1 MSTAGVRM
9 RAGET
14 LFREGDA
21 PTTAFILEE
30 GQVEIRA
37 TQRGQ
42 SVVLA
47 VLGPGAIIGEM
58 AVIDAAPRTAT
69 AVAISDCRLLALDR
83 AQIAERIDSA
93 DPIIRALLQGTLQ
106 RYRSALAALQGAE
119 TGGGRAGATG
129 GRTALVVAEEAAGVG
144 KMRLESQ
151 LRAALEDGGLDVRY
165 QPLLDVASGRIAGFE
180 ALVRWTHPERGPI
193 SPAEFVALA
202 EETSLI
208 VPVGEYVFD
217 TACAAAR
224 EFIDAAGRPLFVAVN
239 VSARQLREP
248 GLLERV
254 IARVDA
260 AGLPRGSIKIEITES
275 QAMDPVLMQG
285 FIALCHG
292 HGVKV
297 ALDDFGTGYSHL
309 TQLHLLPFDTI
320 KIDQAFVRTMLSD
333 PRAMAIV
340 ETIVAMAKALQASI
354 VVEGIESEAE
364 LAVLRRLS
372 CDFAQGWLV
381 GKPQTRAELLDRADA
396 LFAPGATSALP
407 PR

>member
-1 MSTAGVRM
+1 MS
-9 RAGET
+9 GEIRLQPGEV

-21 PTTAFILEE
+21 PTTAFILDA

-42 SVVLA
+42 EVLLA
-47 VLGPGAIIGEM
+47 LLGPGAILGEM
-58 AVIDAAPRTAT
+58 AVIDSAPRTAT
-69 AVAISDCRLLALDR
+69 AVALTACRLIALDR
-83 AQIAERIDSA
+83 AQIAERIAGA
-93 DPIIRALLQGTLQ
+93 DPVIRALLQGTLQ
-106 RYRSALAALQGAE
+106 RYRTALAALQGEPA
-119 TGGGRAGATG
+119 RQAP
-129 GRTALVVAEEAAGVG
+129 LEAADDVAGVG

-151 LRAALEDGGLDVRY
+151 LRAALSEGGLDVRY
-165 QPLLDVASGRIAGFE
+165 QPLMDVASGRIAGFE
-180 ALVRWTHPERGPI
+180 ALVRWTHPERGQI

-309 TQLHLLPFDTI
+309 TQMHLLPFDTM
-320 KIDQAFVRTMLSD
+320 KIDQGFVRNMLGD
-333 PRAMAIV
+333 PRSMAIV

-364 LAVLRRLS
+364 LAVLKRLG
-372 CDFAQGWLV
+372 CDYAQGWLV
-381 GKPQTRAELLDRADA
+381 GKPQTREELLMRAEI
-396 LFAPGATSALP
+396 LFT
-407 PR
+407 

>member
-1 MSTAGVRM
+1 MSGDVRLQP
-9 RAGET
+9 GEV

-21 PTTAFILEE
+21 PTTAFILDD

-37 TQRGQ
+37 TQRGHE
-42 SVVLA
+42 VVLA
-47 VLGPGAIIGEM
+47 LLGPGAIIGEM

-69 AVAISDCRLLALDR
+69 AVAVTACRLIALDR
-83 AQIAERIDSA
+83 AQIAERIAAA
-93 DPIIRALLQGTLQ
+93 DPVIRALLQGTLQ
-106 RYRSALAALQGAE
+106 RYRSALSALQGGPA
-119 TGGGRAGATG
+119 RQ
-129 GRTALVVAEEAAGVG
+129 TAIEVPDEVVGVG

-151 LRAALEDGGLDVRY
+151 LRAALSGGGLDVRY
-165 QPLLDVASGRIAGFE
+165 QPLLDVTSGRVAGFE

-224 EFIDAAGRPLFVAVN
+224 QFIDAAGRPLFVAVN

-275 QAMDPVLMQG
+275 QAMDPLLMQG

-309 TQLHLLPFDTI
+309 TQMHLLPFDTL
-320 KIDQAFVRTMLSD
+320 KIDQGFVKNMLVD
-333 PRAMAIV
+333 ARAMAIV
-340 ETIVAMAKALQASI
+340 ETIVAMAKALGASI

-364 LAVLRRLS
+364 LAVLQRLG
-372 CDFAQGWLV
+372 CDYAQGWLV
-381 GKPQTRAELLDRADA
+381 GKPQTREALLLQAEH
-396 LFAPGATSALP
+396 LF
-407 PR
+407 R

>member
-1 MSTAGVRM
+1 MSGDVRLQP
-9 RAGET
+9 GEM

-21 PTTAFILEE
+21 PTTAFILDE

-37 TQRGQ
+37 MQRGHE
-42 SVVLA
+42 VVLA
-47 VLGPGAIIGEM
+47 LLGPGAIIGEM

-69 AVAISDCRLLALDR
+69 AVALTGCRLIALDR
-83 AQIAERIDSA
+83 AQIAERIAAA
-93 DPIIRALLQGTLQ
+93 DPVIRALLQGTLQ
-106 RYRSALAALQGAE
+106 RYRSALSALQGGPSHPTTVE
-119 TGGGRAGATG
+119 
-129 GRTALVVAEEAAGVG
+129 VPDEVAGVG

-151 LRAALEDGGLDVRY
+151 LRAALNDGGLDVRY
-165 QPLLDVASGRIAGFE
+165 QPLLHVASGRIAGFE
-180 ALVRWTHPERGPI
+180 ALVRWTHPERGPV

-224 EFIDAAGRPLFVAVN
+224 EFIDVAGRPLFVAVN

-297 ALDDFGTGYSHL
+297 ALDDFGTGYAHL
-309 TQLHLLPFDTI
+309 TQMHLLPFDTL
-320 KIDQAFVRTMLSD
+320 KIDQAFVRNMLAD
-333 PRAMAIV
+333 PRSMAIV
-340 ETIVAMAKALQASI
+340 ETIVAMAKALDAST

-364 LAVLRRLS
+364 LAVLKRLG
-372 CDFAQGWLV
+372 CDYAQGWLV
-381 GKPQTRAELLDRADA
+381 GKPQTRDELLGRAEI
-396 LFAPGATSALP
+396 LFT
-407 PR
+407 

>member
-1 MSTAGVRM
+1 MGEGLVRLAAGQ
-9 RAGET
+9 A

-21 PTTAFILEE
+21 PTTAFILER

-37 TQRGQ
+37 RQRGRE
-42 SVVLA
+42 VVLA

-58 AVIDAAPRTAT
+58 AVIDEAPRTAT
-69 AVAISDCRLLALDR
+69 AMALVDCELIALDR
-83 AQIAERIDSA
+83 AQIAERIAAS

-106 RYRSALAALQGAE
+106 RYRSALSALQGR
-119 TGGGRAGATG
+119 GAGPAAPVEADE
-129 GRTALVVAEEAAGVG
+129 ALGVG

-151 LRAALEDGGLDVRY
+151 LRAALATGGLDVRY
-165 QPLLDVASGRIAGFE
+165 QPLLHIASGRIAGFE

-193 SPAEFVALA
+193 SPAEFIALA

-275 QAMDPVLMQG
+275 QAMEPVLMQG
-285 FIALCHG
+285 FIGLCHD
-292 HGVKV
+292 HGMRV

-309 TQLHLLPFDTI
+309 AQLHRLPFDTL
-320 KIDQAFVRTMLSD
+320 KVDQSFVRDMLSE

-340 ETIVAMAKALQASI
+340 EAIVALARAIGASI
-354 VVEGIESEAE
+354 VVEGVEGADE
-364 LAVLRRLS
+364 LAALRALG
-372 CDFAQGWLV
+372 CDYAQGWLV
-381 GKPQTRAELLDRADA
+381 GKPETRDSLLARAA
-396 LFAPGATSALP
+396 SLFA
-407 PR
+407 

>member
-1 MSTAGVRM
+1 MSAEIRLQP
-9 RAGET
+9 GEV
-14 LFREGDA
+14 LFREGDP
-21 PTTAFILEE
+21 PTTAFILDE

-42 SVVLA
+42 QVMLA
-47 VLGPGAIIGEM
+47 LLGPGAIIGEM

-69 AVAISDCRLLALDR
+69 AVALSACRLIALDR
-83 AQIAERIDSA
+83 AQIAERIEGA
-93 DPIIRALLQGTLQ
+93 DPVIRALLQGTLQ
-106 RYRSALAALQGAE
+106 RYRSALSALQGGA
-119 TGGGRAGATG
+119 AG
-129 GRTALVVAEEAAGVG
+129 TASLAVAGEAAGVG

-151 LRAALEDGGLDVRY
+151 LRAALEVGGLDVRY
-165 QPLLDVASGRIAGFE
+165 QPLLEVASGRIAGFE

-224 EFIDAAGRPLFVAVN
+224 DFIDAAGRPLFVAVN

-275 QAMDPVLMQG
+275 QAMNPVLMQG

-309 TQLHLLPFDTI
+309 TQMHLLPFDTI
-320 KIDQAFVRTMLSD
+320 KIDQGFVRNMLDDTRS
-333 PRAMAIV
+333 MAIV
-340 ETIVAMAKALQASI
+340 ETIVAMAKSLDASI

-364 LAVLRRLS
+364 LVVLKRLG
-372 CDFAQGWLV
+372 CDYAQGWLV
-381 GKPQTRAELLDRADA
+381 GKPQTRDELLTRAED
-396 LFAPGATSALP
+396 LFT
-407 PR
+407 

>member
-1 MSTAGVRM
+1 MSAEIRLQP
-9 RAGET
+9 GEV
-14 LFREGDA
+14 LFREGDP
-21 PTTAFILEE
+21 PTTAFILDE

-37 TQRGQ
+37 TQRGRQ
-42 SVVLA
+42 VVLA
-47 VLGPGAIIGEM
+47 LLGPGAIIGEM
-58 AVIDAAPRTAT
+58 AIIDAAPRTAT
-69 AVAISDCRLLALDR
+69 AVALSACRLIALDR
-83 AQIAERIDSA
+83 AQIAERIEGA
-93 DPIIRALLQGTLQ
+93 DPVIRALLQGTLQ
-106 RYRSALAALQGAE
+106 RYRSALSALQGGA
-119 TGGGRAGATG
+119 AG
-129 GRTALVVAEEAAGVG
+129 TASLAVADEAVGVG

-151 LRAALEDGGLDVRY
+151 LRAALGVGGLDVRY
-165 QPLLDVASGRIAGFE
+165 QPLLDVAAGRIAGFE

-217 TACAAAR
+217 IACAAAR
-224 EFIDAAGRPLFVAVN
+224 DFIDAAGRPLFVAVN

-309 TQLHLLPFDTI
+309 TQMHLLPFDTI
-320 KIDQAFVRTMLSD
+320 KIDQGFVRNMLDD
-333 PRAMAIV
+333 PRSMAIV
-340 ETIVAMAKALQASI
+340 ETIVAMAKSLDASI

-364 LAVLRRLS
+364 LAVLKRLG
-372 CDFAQGWLV
+372 CDYAQGWLV
-381 GKPQTRAELLDRADA
+381 GKPQTRDELLTCAED
-396 LFAPGATSALP
+396 LFT
-407 PR
+407 

>member
-1 MSTAGVRM
+1 MSAEIRLQP
-9 RAGET
+9 GEV
-14 LFREGDA
+14 LFREGDP
-21 PTTAFILEE
+21 PTTAFILDE

-42 SVVLA
+42 QVMLA
-47 VLGPGAIIGEM
+47 LLGPGAIIGEM

-69 AVAISDCRLLALDR
+69 AVALSACRLIALDR
-83 AQIAERIDSA
+83 AQIAERIEGA
-93 DPIIRALLQGTLQ
+93 DPVIRALLQGTLQ
-106 RYRSALAALQGAE
+106 RYRSALSALQGGA
-119 TGGGRAGATG
+119 AG
-129 GRTALVVAEEAAGVG
+129 TASLAVAGEAAGVG

-151 LRAALEDGGLDVRY
+151 LRSALSDGGLDLRY
-165 QPLLDVASGRIAGFE
+165 QPLLEVASGRIAGFE

-275 QAMDPVLMQG
+275 QAMNPVLMQG

-309 TQLHLLPFDTI
+309 TQMHLLPFDTI
-320 KIDQAFVRTMLSD
+320 KIDQGFVRNMLTDARS
-333 PRAMAIV
+333 MAIV
-340 ETIVAMAKALQASI
+340 ETIVAMAKSLDASI

-364 LAVLRRLS
+364 LAVLKRLG
-372 CDFAQGWLV
+372 CDYAQGWLV
-381 GKPQTRAELLDRADA
+381 GKPQTRDELLARAED
-396 LFAPGATSALP
+396 LFT
-407 PR
+407 

>member
-1 MSTAGVRM
+1 MNGDIRLQP
-9 RAGET
+9 GEF

-21 PTTAFILEE
+21 PTTAFILDE

-37 TQRGQ
+37 TQRG
-42 SVVLA
+42 SEVVLA
-47 VLGPGAIIGEM
+47 LLGPGAIIGEM

-69 AVAISDCRLLALDR
+69 VVAMTACRLIALDR
-83 AQIAERIDSA
+83 AQIAERIQEA
-93 DPIIRALLQGTLQ
+93 DPVIRALLQGTLQ
-106 RYRSALAALQGAE
+106 RYRSALSALQGGPASE
-119 TGGGRAGATG
+119 AAIEVRD
-129 GRTALVVAEEAAGVG
+129 EAAGVG

-151 LRAALEDGGLDVRY
+151 LRAALSEGRLDVRY
-165 QPLLDVASGRIAGFE
+165 QPLLEVATGRIAGFE

-224 EFIDAAGRPLFVAVN
+224 EFMDAAGRPLFVAVN
-239 VSARQLREP
+239 VSVRQLRAP

-260 AGLPRGSIKIEITES
+260 AGLPRGTLKIEITES

-285 FIALCHG
+285 FIALCHQ
-292 HGVKV
+292 HGMKV

-320 KIDQAFVRTMLSD
+320 KIDQAFVRGMLGD
-333 PRAMAIV
+333 PRSMAIV
-340 ETIVAMAKALQASI
+340 ETIVAMAKALGASI

-364 LAVLRRLS
+364 LGVLRRLH
-372 CDFAQGWLV
+372 CDYAQGWLV
-381 GKPQTRAELLDRADA
+381 GKPQTRDEVLSHADA
-396 LFAPGATSALP
+396 LFACG
-407 PR
+407 RC

>member
-1 MSTAGVRM
+1 MSAEIRLQP
-9 RAGET
+9 GEV
-14 LFREGDA
+14 LFREGDP
-21 PTTAFILEE
+21 PTTAFILDE

-37 TQRGQ
+37 TQRGHE
-42 SVVLA
+42 VLLA
-47 VLGPGAIIGEM
+47 LLGPGAIIGEM

-69 AVAISDCRLLALDR
+69 AIALSDCRLIALDR
-83 AQIAERIDSA
+83 AQIAERIEGA
-93 DPIIRALLQGTLQ
+93 DPVIRTLLQGTLQ
-106 RYRSALAALQGAE
+106 RYRSALSALQGGT
-119 TGGGRAGATG
+119 TGAASIS
-129 GRTALVVAEEAAGVG
+129 VPDEAAGVG

-151 LRAALEDGGLDVRY
+151 LRTALSVGGLDVRY

-275 QAMDPVLMQG
+275 QAMNPVLMQG

-309 TQLHLLPFDTI
+309 TQMHLLPFDTI
-320 KIDQAFVRTMLSD
+320 KIDQGFVRHMLTDARS
-333 PRAMAIV
+333 MAIV
-340 ETIVAMAKALQASI
+340 ETIVAMAKSLDASI

-364 LAVLRRLS
+364 LAVLKRLG
-372 CDFAQGWLV
+372 CDYAQGWLV
-381 GKPQTRAELLDRADA
+381 GKPQTRDELLTRAED
-396 LFAPGATSALP
+396 LFT
-407 PR
+407 

>member
-1 MSTAGVRM
+1 MSAEIRLQP
-9 RAGET
+9 GEV
-14 LFREGDA
+14 LFREGDP
-21 PTTAFILEE
+21 PTTAFILDE

-37 TQRGQ
+37 TQRGRQ
-42 SVVLA
+42 VVLA
-47 VLGPGAIIGEM
+47 LLGPGAIIGEM
-58 AVIDAAPRTAT
+58 AIIDAAPRTAT
-69 AVAISDCRLLALDR
+69 AVALSACRLIALDR
-83 AQIAERIDSA
+83 AQIAVRIEGA
-93 DPIIRALLQGTLQ
+93 DPVILALLLVRLQ
-106 RYRSALAALQGAE
+106 RYRCALSALQGGA
-119 TGGGRAGATG
+119 AG
-129 GRTALVVAEEAAGVG
+129 TASLAVADEAVGVG

-151 LRAALEDGGLDVRY
+151 LRAALGVGGLDVRY
-165 QPLLDVASGRIAGFE
+165 QPLLDVAAGRIAGFE
-180 ALVRWTHPERGPI
+180 ALVLWTHPERGPI

-217 TACAAAR
+217 IACAAAR
-224 EFIDAAGRPLFVAVN
+224 DFIDAAGRPLFVAVN

-275 QAMDPVLMQG
+275 QAMEPVLMQG

-309 TQLHLLPFDTI
+309 TQMHLLPFDTI
-320 KIDQAFVRTMLSD
+320 KIDQGFVRNMLDDTRS
-333 PRAMAIV
+333 MAIV
-340 ETIVAMAKALQASI
+340 ESIVAMAKSLDASI

-364 LAVLRRLS
+364 LAVLKRLG
-372 CDFAQGWLV
+372 CDYAQGWLV
-381 GKPQTRAELLDRADA
+381 GKPQTREELLTRAEI
-396 LFAPGATSALP
+396 LFT
-407 PR
+407 

>member
-1 MSTAGVRM
+1 MSGDIRLQP
-9 RAGET
+9 GEL
-14 LFREGDA
+14 LFREGDP
-21 PTTAFILEE
+21 PTTAFILDE

-42 SVVLA
+42 QVVLA
-47 VLGPGAIIGEM
+47 LLGPGAIIGEM

-69 AVAISDCRLLALDR
+69 AVAVTACRLIALDR
-83 AQIAERIDSA
+83 TQIAERIQGA
-93 DPIIRALLQGTLQ
+93 DPVIRALLQGTLQ
-106 RYRSALAALQGAE
+106 RYRSALSALQGGPAKAAVE
-119 TGGGRAGATG
+119 
-129 GRTALVVAEEAAGVG
+129 VPDEVAGVG

-151 LRAALEDGGLDVRY
+151 LRAALSVGGLDVRY

-224 EFIDAAGRPLFVAVN
+224 EFIDAAERPLFVAVN

-275 QAMDPVLMQG
+275 QALDPVLMQG

-309 TQLHLLPFDTI
+309 TQMHLLPFDTI
-320 KIDQAFVRTMLSD
+320 KIDQGFVRNMLADARS
-333 PRAMAIV
+333 MAIV
-340 ETIVAMAKALQASI
+340 ETIVAMAKALEASI

-364 LAVLRRLS
+364 LAVLRRLG
-372 CDFAQGWLV
+372 CDYAQGWLV
-381 GKPQTRAELLDRADA
+381 GKPQTREELLAQAGR
-396 LFAPGATSALP
+396 LFA
-407 PR
+407 

>member
-1 MSTAGVRM
+1 MGGGLVRLAAGQ
-9 RAGET
+9 A

-21 PTTAFILEE
+21 PTTAFILER

-37 TQRGQ
+37 RQRGREL
-42 SVVLA
+42 VLA

-58 AVIDAAPRTAT
+58 AVIDEAPRTAT
-69 AVAISDCRLLALDR
+69 AMALVDCELIALDR
-83 AQIAERIDSA
+83 AQIAERIASS

-106 RYRSALAALQGAE
+106 RYRSALLALQGRGSAP
-119 TGGGRAGATG
+119 A
-129 GRTALVVAEEAAGVG
+129 VAEPDEALGVG

-151 LRAALEDGGLDVRY
+151 LRAALADGGLDVRY
-165 QPLLDVASGRIAGFE
+165 QPLLDIPSGRIAGFE

-193 SPAEFVALA
+193 SPEEFIALA

-239 VSARQLREP
+239 VSARQLRAP

-275 QAMDPVLMQG
+275 QAMEPVLMQG
-285 FIALCHG
+285 FIGLCHD
-292 HGVKV
+292 HGMRV

-309 TQLHLLPFDTI
+309 AQLHRLPFDTL
-320 KIDQAFVRTMLSD
+320 KVDQSFVRSMLSE

-340 ETIVAMAKALQASI
+340 EAIVALARAIRATL
-354 VVEGIESEAE
+354 VVEGVETADE
-364 LAVLRRLS
+364 LAALRGLG
-372 CDFAQGWLV
+372 CDYAQGWLV
-381 GKPQTRAELLDRADA
+381 GKPETRDSLLARAA
-396 LFAPGATSALP
+396 SLFA
-407 PR
+407 

>member
-1 MSTAGVRM
+1 MSELLRLPRGGV
-9 RAGET
+9 
-14 LFREGDA
+14 LFREGDL

-37 TQRGQ
+37 TQRGRP
-42 SVVLA
+42 VVLA
-47 VLGPGAIIGEM
+47 VLGPGAILGEM
-58 AVIDAAPRTAT
+58 AVIDDAPRTAT
-69 AVAISDCRLLALDR
+69 ATALSDCRLIALDR
-83 AQIAERIDSA
+83 AQIAERIASS

-106 RYRSALAALQGAE
+106 RYRSALSALQGGKSATAE
-119 TGGGRAGATG
+119 RVG
-129 GRTALVVAEEAAGVG
+129 AEEAAGVG

-151 LRAALEDGGLDVRY
+151 LRTALQSGGLDVRY

-254 IARVDA
+254 IARVDG

-275 QAMDPVLMQG
+275 QVMEPVLMQG
-285 FIALCHG
+285 FIGLCHE
-292 HGVKV
+292 HGMKV
-297 ALDDFGTGYSHL
+297 ALDDFGTGWSNL
-309 TQLHLLPFDTI
+309 TRVHQIPFDTL
-320 KIDQAFVRTMLSD
+320 KIDQGFVRQMLVD
-333 PRAMAIV
+333 PRSMALV
-340 ETIVAMAKALQASI
+340 ETIVAMAKALGASI

-364 LAVLRRLS
+364 LAVLRRLR
-372 CDFAQGWLV
+372 CDYAQGWLV
-381 GKPQTRAELLDRADA
+381 GKPQTRGELMERAEA
-396 LFAPGATSALP
+396 LF
-407 PR
+407 R

>member
-1 MSTAGVRM
+1 MPMVGSAMGGAWMVLG
-9 RAGET
+9 AGEV
-14 LFREGDA
+14 LFREGDP

-37 TQRGQ
+37 LQRGRP
-42 SVVLA
+42 VVLA

-58 AVIDAAPRTAT
+58 AVIDDAPRTAT
-69 AVAISDCRLLALDR
+69 ATALAECRLIALDR
-83 AQIAERIDSA
+83 TQIAERIASS

-106 RYRSALAALQGAE
+106 RYRSALSALQG
-119 TGGGRAGATG
+119 RRDATAMLTVPG
-129 GRTALVVAEEAAGVG
+129 EAAGVG

-151 LRAALEDGGLDVRY
+151 LRAALQGGGLDVRY
-165 QPLLDVASGRIAGFE
+165 QPLLDVVSGRIAGFE
-180 ALVRWTHPERGPI
+180 ALVRWTHPERGPV

-224 EFIDAAGRPLFVAVN
+224 DFIDAAGRPLFVAVN

-275 QAMDPVLMQG
+275 QALEPALMQG

-292 HGVKV
+292 HGMKV
-297 ALDDFGTGYSHL
+297 ALDDFGTGYSHM
-309 TQLHLLPFDTI
+309 TQLHQLPFDTI
-320 KIDQAFVRTMLSD
+320 KIDQAFVRNMLSE
-333 PRAMAIV
+333 PRSMVIV
-340 ETIVAMAKALQASI
+340 ETIVAMAKALGASI
-354 VVEGIESEAE
+354 VVEGVESADE
-364 LAVLRRLS
+364 LAVLQRLG
-372 CDFAQGWLV
+372 CDYAQGWLV
-381 GKPQTRAELLDRADA
+381 GKPQTRDELLARALG
-396 LFAPGATSALP
+396 LFG
-407 PR
+407 

>member
-1 MSTAGVRM
+1 MSADIRLQP
-9 RAGET
+9 GEV
-14 LFREGDA
+14 LFREGDP
-21 PTTAFILEE
+21 PTTAFILDE

-37 TQRGQ
+37 TQRGRQ
-42 SVVLA
+42 VVLA
-47 VLGPGAIIGEM
+47 LLGPGAIIGEM

-69 AVAISDCRLLALDR
+69 AVALSACRLIALDR
-83 AQIAERIDSA
+83 TQIAERIEGA
-93 DPIIRALLQGTLQ
+93 DPVIRALLQGTLQ
-106 RYRSALAALQGAE
+106 RYRSALAALQG
-119 TGGGRAGATG
+119 G
-129 GRTALVVAEEAAGVG
+129 TAKASSVEVPDEAAGVG
-144 KMRLESQ
+144 KMRHESQ
-151 LRAALEDGGLDVRY
+151 LRAALNVGGLDVRY
-165 QPLLDVASGRIAGFE
+165 QPLLHVAEGRIAGFE
-180 ALVRWTHPERGPI
+180 ALVRWTNPERGPI

-275 QAMDPVLMQG
+275 QAMNPVLMQG

-309 TQLHLLPFDTI
+309 TQMHLLPFDTL
-320 KIDQAFVRTMLSD
+320 KIDQGFVQNMLTDARS
-333 PRAMAIV
+333 MAIV
-340 ETIVAMAKALQASI
+340 ETIVAMAKSLDASI
-354 VVEGIESEAE
+354 VVEGIESEAQ
-364 LAVLRRLS
+364 LAVLKRLG
-372 CDFAQGWLV
+372 CDYAQGWLV
-381 GKPQTRAELLDRADA
+381 GKPQTRDELLTRAED
-396 LFAPGATSALP
+396 LFT
-407 PR
+407 

>member
-1 MSTAGVRM
+1 MS
-9 RAGET
+9 GEIRLQPGEV

-21 PTTAFILEE
+21 PTTAFILDA

-42 SVVLA
+42 EVLLA
-47 VLGPGAIIGEM
+47 LLGPGAILGEM
-58 AVIDAAPRTAT
+58 AVIDSAPRTAT
-69 AVAISDCRLLALDR
+69 AVALTACRLIALDR
-83 AQIAERIDSA
+83 AQIAERIAGA
-93 DPIIRALLQGTLQ
+93 DPVIRALLQGTLQ
-106 RYRSALAALQGAE
+106 RYRTALAALQGDPA
-119 TGGGRAGATG
+119 RQAP
-129 GRTALVVAEEAAGVG
+129 LEAADDVAGVG

-151 LRAALEDGGLDVRY
+151 LRAALNDGGLDVRY
-165 QPLLDVASGRIAGFE
+165 QPLMDVASGRIAGFE

-309 TQLHLLPFDTI
+309 TQMHLLPFDTM
-320 KIDQAFVRTMLSD
+320 KIDQGFVRNMLGD
-333 PRAMAIV
+333 PRSMAIV
-340 ETIVAMAKALQASI
+340 EAIDAMAKALQASI

-364 LAVLRRLS
+364 LAVLKRLG
-372 CDFAQGWLV
+372 CDYAQGWLV
-381 GKPQTRAELLDRADA
+381 GKPQTREELRMRAEI
-396 LFAPGATSALP
+396 LFT
-407 PR
+407 

>member
-1 MSTAGVRM
+1 MSAEVRLQP
-9 RAGET
+9 GEV
-14 LFREGDA
+14 LFREGDP
-21 PTTAFILEE
+21 PTTAFILDE

-37 TQRGQ
+37 TQRGRQ
-42 SVVLA
+42 VVLA
-47 VLGPGAIIGEM
+47 LLGPGAIIGEM

-69 AVAISDCRLLALDR
+69 AVALSACRLIALDR
-83 AQIAERIDSA
+83 TQIAERIEGA
-93 DPIIRALLQGTLQ
+93 DPVIRALLQGTLQ
-106 RYRSALAALQGAE
+106 RYRSALAALQG
-119 TGGGRAGATG
+119 G
-129 GRTALVVAEEAAGVG
+129 TAKASSVEVPDEAAGVG
-144 KMRLESQ
+144 KMRHESQ
-151 LRAALEDGGLDVRY
+151 LRAALNVGGLDVRY
-165 QPLLDVASGRIAGFE
+165 QPLLHVAEGRIAGFE
-180 ALVRWTHPERGPI
+180 ALVRWTNPERGPI

-275 QAMDPVLMQG
+275 QAMNPVLMQG

-309 TQLHLLPFDTI
+309 TQMHLLPFDTL
-320 KIDQAFVRTMLSD
+320 KIDQGFVQNMLTDARS
-333 PRAMAIV
+333 MAIV
-340 ETIVAMAKALQASI
+340 ETIVAMAKSLDASI
-354 VVEGIESEAE
+354 VVEGIESEAQ
-364 LAVLRRLS
+364 LAVLKRLG
-372 CDFAQGWLV
+372 CDYAQGWLV
-381 GKPQTRAELLDRADA
+381 GKPQTRDELLTRAED
-396 LFAPGATSALP
+396 LFT
-407 PR
+407 

>member
-1 MSTAGVRM
+1 MSGDVRLQP
-9 RAGET
+9 GEV
-14 LFREGDA
+14 LFREGDS
-21 PTTAFILEE
+21 PTTAFILDD

-37 TQRGQ
+37 TQRGHE
-42 SVVLA
+42 VVLA
-47 VLGPGAIIGEM
+47 LLGPGAIIGEM

-69 AVAISDCRLLALDR
+69 AVAVTACRLIALDR
-83 AQIAERIDSA
+83 AQIAERIDAA
-93 DPIIRALLQGTLQ
+93 DPVIRALLQGTLQ
-106 RYRSALAALQGAE
+106 RYRSALSALQGGPARKAAIDVPDE
-119 TGGGRAGATG
+119 
-129 GRTALVVAEEAAGVG
+129 ALGVG

-151 LRAALEDGGLDVRY
+151 LRAALNGGGLDVRY
-165 QPLLDVASGRIAGFE
+165 QPLLHVASGRIAGFE

-217 TACAAAR
+217 TACEAAR
-224 EFIDAAGRPLFVAVN
+224 QFIDAAGRPLFVAVN

-275 QAMDPVLMQG
+275 QAMDPLLMQG
-285 FIALCHG
+285 FISLCHG

-309 TQLHLLPFDTI
+309 TQMHLLPFDTM
-320 KIDQAFVRTMLSD
+320 KVDQAFVRNMLVE
-333 PRAMAIV
+333 PRSMAIV
-340 ETIVAMAKALQASI
+340 ETVVAMAKALNASI

-364 LAVLRRLS
+364 LEVLRRLH
-372 CDFAQGWLV
+372 CDYAQGWLV
-381 GKPQTRAELLDRADA
+381 GKPQTLEELLGKAA
-396 LFAPGATSALP
+396 TLFA
-407 PR
+407 

>member
-1 MSTAGVRM
+1 MSAEIRLQP
-9 RAGET
+9 GEV
-14 LFREGDA
+14 LFREGDP
-21 PTTAFILEE
+21 PTTAFILDE

-42 SVVLA
+42 KVMLA
-47 VLGPGAIIGEM
+47 LLGPGAIIGEM

-69 AVAISDCRLLALDR
+69 AVALSACRLIALDR
-83 AQIAERIDSA
+83 AQIAERIEGA
-93 DPIIRALLQGTLQ
+93 DPVIRALLQGTLQ
-106 RYRSALAALQGAE
+106 RYRSALSALQGGA
-119 TGGGRAGATG
+119 AG
-129 GRTALVVAEEAAGVG
+129 TASLAVAGEAAGVG

-151 LRAALEDGGLDVRY
+151 LRAALEVGGLDVRY
-165 QPLLDVASGRIAGFE
+165 QPLLEVASGRIAGFE

-224 EFIDAAGRPLFVAVN
+224 DFIDAAGRPLFVAVN

-275 QAMDPVLMQG
+275 QAMNPVLMQG

-309 TQLHLLPFDTI
+309 TQMHLLPFDTI
-320 KIDQAFVRTMLSD
+320 KIDQGFVRNMLDDTRS
-333 PRAMAIV
+333 MAIV
-340 ETIVAMAKALQASI
+340 ETIVAMAKSLDASI

-364 LAVLRRLS
+364 LAVLKRLG
-372 CDFAQGWLV
+372 CDYAQGWLV
-381 GKPQTRAELLDRADA
+381 GKPQTRDELLTRAED
-396 LFAPGATSALP
+396 LFT
-407 PR
+407 

>member
-1 MSTAGVRM
+1 MNTTELRLAAGQL
-9 RAGET
+9 
-14 LFREGDA
+14 LFREGDP

-37 TQRGQ
+37 TQRGRA
-42 SVVLA
+42 VVLA

-58 AVIDAAPRTAT
+58 AVIDDAPRTASAT
-69 AVAISDCRLLALDR
+69 AVSDCRLIALDR
-83 AQIAERIDSA
+83 TQIAERITAA

-106 RYRSALAALQGAE
+106 RYRSALAAMQGRRDAPS
-119 TGGGRAGATG
+119 TP
-129 GRTALVVAEEAAGVG
+129 VVADEAMGVG

-151 LRAALEDGGLDVRY
+151 LRAALQDGGLDVRF

-180 ALVRWTHPERGPI
+180 ALVRWTHPERGAI

-217 TACAAAR
+217 TACAAVR
-224 EFIDAAGRPLFVAVN
+224 EFIDRAGRPLFMAVN

-285 FIALCHG
+285 FIALCHD

-309 TQLHLLPFDTI
+309 TQLHLLAFDTI
-320 KIDQAFVRTMLSD
+320 KIDQAFVRSMLTDRRS
-333 PRAMAIV
+333 MVIV
-340 ETIVAMAKALQASI
+340 ETIVAMAKALGASI
-354 VVEGIESEAE
+354 VVEGIESDAE
-364 LAVLRRLS
+364 LDVLRRLR
-372 CDFAQGWLV
+372 CDYAQGWLV
-381 GKPQTRAELLDRADA
+381 GKPQTRAELLARDEG
-396 LFAPGATSALP
+396 LFT
-407 PR
+407 